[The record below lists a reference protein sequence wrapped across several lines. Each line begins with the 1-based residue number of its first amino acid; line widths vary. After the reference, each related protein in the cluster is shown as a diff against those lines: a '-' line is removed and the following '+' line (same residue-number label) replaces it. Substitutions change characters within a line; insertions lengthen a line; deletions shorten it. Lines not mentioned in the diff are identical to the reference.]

1 MVSRL
6 IFKYFVQK
14 RCKLKFRK
22 SSVWKNGAWYDVKD
36 ASIMKYLKELSRL
49 KMFNKKDVI
58 SVCGNIHNANYILKS
73 YIDKGYITYTDGKKG
88 ISCGKYKI
96 TGFA

>member
-36 ASIMKYLKELSRL
+36 ASIMKYLKELQDEYNFTIL
-49 KMFNKKDVI
+49 KMNLTSYDCTVIIRCNKAD
-58 SVCGNIHNANYILKS
+58 
-73 YIDKGYITYTDGKKG
+73 
-88 ISCGKYKI
+88 KYKI
-96 TGFA
+96 FTDFCTKVGEYIEHVQIL